1 MATVWVPSL
10 MRDLTE
16 GRQTVE
22 VTGSTVRQ
30 VVRNL
35 EVAFP
40 GIRERLCAGEDLAP
54 HINVAVDGIVTR
66 MGMLE
71 RVEPESEVHFLPAV
85 SGGKCL

>member
-1 MATVWVPSL
+1 MATVWIPSL
-10 MRDLTE
+10 MRELTE

-22 VTGSTVRQ
+22 VEGSTVRQ
-30 VVRNL
+30 VIRNL

-40 GIRERLCAGEDLAP
+40 GIRARLCTGNELAT

-71 RVEPESEVHFLPAV
+71 RVQPDSEVHFLPAV
-85 SGGKCL
+85 SGG